1 MTAPFR
7 PPPPKRDGYGNIIAE
22 PEWQGY
28 TLADLAEYARTGK
41 PVSTVKP
48 GGQGYGLDQVGNADV
63 YQPEAK
69 APGFNWKRAA
79 GKALAGLATVQPG
92 AGVINVGRGFVGG
105 TQWGDEQDQND
116 RRNALTESQIANQQ
130 SMIDER
136 TMAMVNGPIE
146 RAQQALKDQA
156 ELDVQ
161 RARYQDLIA
170 GIGLREGR
178 QPGLLD
184 ADRALAE
191 QRRAAAWRSRH
202 YFPAG
207 GGRNDAD
214 PVKEDLGVVERQLD
228 DTRADIGVVERGMP
242 QLGIMSSPADS
253 ALARSVG
260 QQLGGLR
267 QRYDSLGTV
276 RDSLAARTL
285 GSRFIPTP
293 RMAAPAP
300 RTPTQRSPMLQGF
313 GGVPF
318 GEQSAPSTAG
328 PILQREPVTQEDYDD
343 IVALYGED
351 YAAANYVVSLD

>member
-1 MTAPFR
+1 MGTSYR

-69 APGFNWKRAA
+69 APGFDWKRAA

-136 TMAMVNGPIE
+136 TLEMVNGPIT

-156 ELDVQ
+156 ELDLL
-161 RARYQDLIA
+161 RARLRDLEN

-178 QPGLLD
+178 QPYLID
-184 ADRALAE
+184 ADKALAE
-191 QRRAAAWRSRH
+191 QRRAAADRDRR
-202 YFPAG
+202 YVPGQG
-207 GGRNDAD
+207 GGAST
-214 PVKEDLGVVERQLD
+214 PEKQHLGVVERQLD

-242 QLGIMSSPADS
+242 QLGVLSTAADS

-260 QQLGGLR
+260 KQLGGLR

-276 RDSLAARTL
+276 RDSLAAGVL
-285 GSRFIPTP
+285 GSAFAPTP
-293 RMAAPAP
+293 RLGAPAP
-300 RTPTQRSPMLQGF
+300 RTPTRRSPMLQGF

-328 PILQREPVTQEDYDD
+328 PIVQREPVTQQDYDD
-343 IVALYGED
+343 IVDLYGED